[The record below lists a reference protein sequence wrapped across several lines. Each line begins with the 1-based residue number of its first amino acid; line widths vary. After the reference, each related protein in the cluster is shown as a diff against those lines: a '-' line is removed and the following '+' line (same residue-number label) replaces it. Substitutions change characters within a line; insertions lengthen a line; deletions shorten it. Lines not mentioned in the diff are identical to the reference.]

1 MIKFFSKAIAFI
13 FVFNSFAAGVKAAI
27 PRAKI
32 VIMSGSTR
40 SGKTTVWN
48 ILTGQELHR
57 NRHETLQFECNEV
70 ELELGSFIKKKPV
83 YVLLYDTPGN
93 YCSNKGFWD
102 VVCEGCSD
110 LTDLVIMVVDATKT
124 DQSGCEETVAKITKL
139 NPSCN
144 FIFVITKTKDGW
156 GNEVSPI
163 QENKTIYFVK
173 NVLIG
178 KTLKSSTEGIC
189 FLPSL
194 EKDDVQKFK
203 TEITKM
209 IKNYLTKNYNLLKDS
224 GVGMHMRL
232 SYFQVEAHVYLDKY

>member
-13 FVFNSFAAGVKAAI
+13 FVFNSFAAGVKAVI

-57 NRHETLQFECNEV
+57 NHHETLQFEFNEV
-70 ELELGSFIKKKPV
+70 ALELGSFIKKKPV
-83 YVLLYDTPGN
+83 FAHFWDTPGN
-93 YCSNKGFWD
+93 YCSKDFWD
-102 VVCEGCSD
+102 EVCKGCSH

-124 DQSGCEETVAKITKL
+124 SGCEETVAKITKL

-156 GNEVSPI
+156 GSKVSPI

-209 IKNYLTKNYNLLKDS
+209 IKNYLTKNYDLLKIEATD
-224 GVGMHMRL
+224 MHIRMCIN
-232 SYFQVEAHVYLDKY
+232 YIDINGKVDTF